1 MGRKSLGRKQIMA
14 GDKVDHEEVNRGGQF
29 TEIHVV
35 LNMKTGQ
42 PVKETSALTSQ
53 KHILI

>member
-1 MGRKSLGRKQIMA
+1 MGRKSLGRKQMMA

-29 TEIHVV
+29 AEIHVV
-35 LNMKTGQ
+35 LNMNTGQ
-42 PVKETSALTSQ
+42 PVKETSALTGQ

>member
-1 MGRKSLGRKQIMA
+1 MGRKSLGRKQMMA